1 MKTVYDLNRDQL
13 DELKATYA
21 CQLAEIDD
29 DVLSYGE
36 IVNAINIPDDVI
48 FEHYD
53 GISFVDDDFFC
64 SCNCS

>member
-13 DELKATYA
+13 DELKQTYA
-21 CQLAEIDD
+21 CQLAEADG

-36 IVNAINIPDDVI
+36 LADTSNIPDDVI

-53 GISFVDDDFFC
+53 GVSFTDDDFFC
-64 SCNCS
+64 SCSN